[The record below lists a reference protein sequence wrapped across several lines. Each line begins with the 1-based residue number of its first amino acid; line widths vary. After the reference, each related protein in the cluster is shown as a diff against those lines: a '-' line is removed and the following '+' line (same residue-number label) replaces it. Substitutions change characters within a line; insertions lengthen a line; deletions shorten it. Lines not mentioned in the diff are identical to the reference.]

1 MTAAVAARK
10 ARTALRILRRALGNR
25 LALRIPWTRA
35 GRLRA
40 LFVADAEGATFH
52 YRVQN
57 QIEQLQIAG
66 VDAAACHPALLPIA
80 GALDGVRLLVLY
92 RLDDTPATRRILAL
106 ARARGIPVVCDTD
119 DLTWDMR
126 MIEYCALEQYYGPEG
141 LAPFR
146 AKITRERA
154 LLGHADAFIAST
166 EYLAGLL
173 RRDFGRPTFVNENA
187 IARASIDSSAPLL
200 AARARRSPPP
210 RPAVG
215 YFSGWAKAH
224 EIDLAAASAGL
235 LRALHG
241 LPGWR
246 LRVAGHFDLTSLPE
260 QLRARAEA
268 APFVPLDQLPST
280 IAQVEI
286 NLAPLADNPHRRS
299 KSAIKVLEA
308 ALVGVPTVASAME
321 PYDLIRHGET
331 GYRASD
337 AEQWSASIMA
347 LAADP
352 ALRGRIGLAARE
364 QALAEHTTAA
374 RAARLASI
382 VRELTG

>member
-1 MTAAVAARK
+1 MTVALRK
-10 ARTALRILRRALGNR
+10 ARTALRMLRGALRAR
-25 LALRIPWTRA
+25 TALRIPWARA
-35 GRLRA
+35 GRPRV

-66 VDAAACHPALLPIA
+66 IDAAACHPALLPIA
-80 GALDGVRLLVLY
+80 HALRGIDLLVLY

-106 ARARGIPVVCDTD
+106 ARARGTPVVCDTD
-119 DLTWDMR
+119 DLTWDLR
-126 MIEYCALEQYYGPEG
+126 MIEYCALEQYHGPEG

-154 LLGHADAFIAST
+154 LLAQADAYLAST

-173 RRDFGRPTFVNENA
+173 RRDFARPTFVNPNA
-187 IARASIDSSAPLL
+187 IARATVVASAPLFET
-200 AARARRSPPP
+200 RARREASAHPTL
-210 RPAVG
+210 G

-224 EIDLAAASAGL
+224 EIDLAVASAGV
-235 LRALHG
+235 LRALDV
-241 LPGWR
+241 LPGSR
-246 LRVAGHFDLTSLPE
+246 LRIVGHFDLASLPE
-260 QLRARAEA
+260 RLRAQVEI
-268 APFVPLDQLPST
+268 APFVPLGQLPSA
-280 IAQVEI
+280 IAQVDI

-308 ALVGVPTVASAME
+308 ALVGVPTVASDLE

-331 GYRASD
+331 GILAADSD
-337 AEQWSASIMA
+337 GWYAGIMA
-347 LAADP
+347 LAPDS
-352 ALRGRIGLAARE
+352 ALRKRMGTAARA
-364 QALAEHTTAA
+364 QALAEHTTTI
-374 RAARLASI
+374 RAENLAKI